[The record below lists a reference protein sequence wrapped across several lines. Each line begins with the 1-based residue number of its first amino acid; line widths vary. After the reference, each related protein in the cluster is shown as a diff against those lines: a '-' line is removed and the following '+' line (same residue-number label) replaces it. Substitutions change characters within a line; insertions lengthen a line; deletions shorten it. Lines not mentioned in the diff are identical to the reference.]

1 MERIRIR
8 EIDKDV
14 YELYSNNINT
24 MYVSAE
30 QLRNLAKDIPDF
42 LSGNWDEDD
51 NDNKDEHE

>member
-14 YELYSNNINT
+14 YELYSNNINI

-42 LSGNWDEDD
+42 LSGNSDDEED
-51 NDNKDEHE
+51 N